1 MLDADYL
8 RRQAEVCV
16 NLSRATFDL
25 VIAHRL
31 RTMAE
36 EFRRHADAIADLD
49 ERMPSPVGGTAR
61 PTAR

>member
-36 EFRRHADAIADLD
+36 EFRRHAGAIADL
-49 ERMPSPVGGTAR
+49 ERMPSSMGGTAR
-61 PTAR
+61 STAR

>member
-36 EFRRHADAIADLD
+36 EFRRHADAIADL
-49 ERMPSPVGGTAR
+49 ERMPSPLGGRAR